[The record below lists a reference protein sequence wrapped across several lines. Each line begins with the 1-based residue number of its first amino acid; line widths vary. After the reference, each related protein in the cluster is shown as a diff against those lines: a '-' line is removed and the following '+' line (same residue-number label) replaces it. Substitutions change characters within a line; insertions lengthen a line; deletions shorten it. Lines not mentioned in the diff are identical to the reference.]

1 MSALS
6 KIGTALSLLLIL
18 LVILPFIGYAT
29 ASMVIDPSLG
39 SLRYNGIFKY
49 EFRVGVEGDAHVR
62 ITYSSSLRKGSSWVL
77 VPRFISWV
85 NRTLHGRILGWTLEE
100 PEKYTGSHYYFYQ
113 VLVFS
118 FVSDNAGFEIIIEY
132 DFPLAAMVIEP
143 ESTHGI
149 FYSPQIG
156 FEENNLLEAA
166 VAFPEKFKA
175 RVNETI
181 AIGKHDLYR
190 ADEGS
195 NSSYIIFKNIP
206 PGDNL
211 LRIQIGFDST
221 CSAVETVTLKNGL
234 FEFTTVARYEKQAEK
249 IIDFYNATYD
259 ALANIFNVTLDHVK
273 VRFFIPDFY
282 TLMSIG
288 GYIPFKGGKLGD
300 IYINLVYTRYVEGYL
315 EVVALHEI
323 IHHFMWKAGVSPE
336 KLLWFHEGIAQFIS
350 IEIAES
356 MGRRGAGMI
365 KEEINEAIRKLNLS
379 TESNLKFLTEWTPYN
394 MPRENVVLYV
404 SAYYI
409 ISKLAKEYGGLEYYA
424 RFFTLI
430 KGVNLESNTMLCY
443 YLSLAANKSVFDEFN
458 SWGFNLPEIYT
469 HWPLI
474 LEVREAID
482 SISPVN
488 PFLQPFKKI
497 AELFY
502 LTVVSGEAPQGI
514 VRSLLLA
521 ALFIAR
527 NASLIALVTYLCI
540 LFFTILLLALGSR
553 RK

>member
-1 MSALS
+1 MRELS
-6 KIGTALSLLLIL
+6 KLCAALPLLLIL
-18 LVILPFIGYAT
+18 LVILFFVGYAT
-29 ASMVIDPSLG
+29 ASIIIDLG
-39 SLRYNGIFKY
+39 LGFPRYNGIFKY
-49 EFRVGVEGDAHVR
+49 EFRVSVEGDTHVK
-62 ITYSSSLRKGSSWVL
+62 ITYSSSLRRGSSWVL

-85 NRTLHGRILGWTLEE
+85 NRTLHGRLLGWTIEE

-113 VLVFS
+113 ALVFS
-118 FVSDNAGFEIIIEY
+118 FVSDNVGFEIIIEY
-132 DFPLAAMVIEP
+132 DFPLAAMVIEL

-156 FEENNLLEAA
+156 FEENNLFEAV
-166 VAFPEKFKA
+166 VAFPEKFRA

-195 NSSYIIFKNIP
+195 NSSHIIFKNIP
-206 PGDNL
+206 PSDNL

-221 CSAVETVTLKNGL
+221 RSAADTVTLKNGL
-234 FEFTTVARYEKQAEK
+234 FEFTTVTRYESQAKK
-249 IIDFYNATYD
+249 IMDLYNVTYN

-282 TLMSIG
+282 TLMLIG
-288 GYIPFKGGKLGD
+288 GYIPFKGGNLGD

-323 IHHFMWKAGVSPE
+323 IHHFIWKAGVSPE

-350 IEIAES
+350 IEIAEG
-356 MGRRGAGMI
+356 MGYRGAGMI
-365 KEEINEAIRKLNLS
+365 KEEISETIRKLDLS
-379 TESNLKFLTEWTPYN
+379 AESNFKFLTEWTPYH
-394 MPRENVVLYV
+394 MPKETVILYT

-409 ISKLAKEYGGLEYYA
+409 ISELAKEYGGLEYYT

-430 KGVNLESNTMLCY
+430 KDVNLESNAMLCH
-443 YLSLAANKSVFDEFN
+443 YLSLAANRSVFDKFN

-474 LEVREAID
+474 LEVRGAINN
-482 SISPVN
+482 ISPVN
-488 PFLQPFKKI
+488 PFLQPFRKI

-502 LTVVSGEAPQGI
+502 WAVISGEAPQSI
-514 VRSLLLA
+514 AEPLLLA

-540 LFFTILLLALGSR
+540 LFLIIFLLALGSR